1 MGMIKLLGQKGHA
14 VNIPEAIKYLHQ
26 SAGKADLDAPQ
37 GAYVL
42 ALLLAGEFSGVTV
55 PEIYLPHD
63 ERAAR
68 RMLEKASQLGFSH
81 AQSKLGSAYENGL
94 WGCGYDPS
102 LSLHYYTLAAK
113 QGMLSLYNI

>member
-1 MGMIKLLGQKGHA
+1 MIKLLGQKGYA
-14 VNIPEAIKYLHQ
+14 VNIPEAIKYLFQ

-37 GAYVL
+37 GAYVF
-42 ALLLAGEFSGVTV
+42 ALLLAGEFPAVTV
-55 PEIYLPHD
+55 PETYLPRD

-68 RMLEKASQLGFSH
+68 RMLEKASQLGFGH
-81 AQSKLGSAYENGL
+81 AQSKLGSAYENGT

-113 QGMLSLYNI
+113 QGTNQEYKE